1 MRQILGK
8 ILITFI
14 LTLPLFAGVKASVD
28 KEALYLGDVLH
39 YSIEVSG
46 DNPSFPNL
54 LDIAGF
60 RVLGS
65 SSSSSIVITNGVTK
79 KSITKTYTIA
89 PTKSFTIPSYE
100 VKADGKIYKT
110 KEIPIKVLK
119 QPVSKNGDEF
129 VVSMEMDKNNVM
141 VGEPIN
147 LFVKFKYK
155 LNAKADKI
163 NLSEPKV
170 DDFWIK
176 KVGKAT
182 KSYEGDYVVLTYH
195 YILFP
200 QKSGDFKIPPIVAN
214 IGKIV
219 RRSIQGGIFADPF
232 FDAFGAD
239 LKWKKYI
246 SNELYLHVNPLPQN
260 LEVYGDFEI
269 SASVDKRVVEANK
282 PVNLTITIRGE
293 GNIDDIKKFDINI
306 PDVVVYADEP
316 KISAGVMQ
324 DRYGGEFKQKIAL
337 IADKDFTIPPIEFK
351 YYDKNLK
358 KVVTKKTEPIDIKVK
373 GGVKSASAPKIIKNS
388 GTKTKD
394 SGTIKSEK
402 EEKKISAY
410 STFSG
415 YLMLLVGFIG
425 GVLTT
430 LVFLRFLNS
439 KTKKRVETPL
449 IKRVKKA
456 KDDKELFRVL
466 LPFAKKD
473 EYLAKV
479 LKKLEENIYA
489 NGNNKISKKDIID
502 YIWNEEIE

>member
-8 ILITFI
+8 ILIIVI
-14 LTLPLFAGVKASVD
+14 LALPLFAGVKASVD

-46 DNPSFPNL
+46 DSPSFPNL

-79 KSITKTYTIA
+79 RSTTKTYTIA

-100 VKADGKIYKT
+100 VKVDGKIYKT

-141 VGEPIN
+141 AGEPIN

-176 KVGKAT
+176 KVGKPT

-195 YILFP
+195 YMLFP
-200 QKSGDFKIPPIVAN
+200 QKSGDFKIPPIVAD
-214 IGKIV
+214 IGRIV

-239 LKWKKYI
+239 LKWRKYI

-260 LEVYGDFEI
+260 LEVYGDFKI

-293 GNIDDIKKFDINI
+293 GNIDDIKKFDITI

-337 IADKDFTIPPIEFK
+337 IADKDFTIPPVEFK

-358 KVVTKKTEPIDIKVK
+358 KVVTKKTEPIDVKVK
-373 GGVKSASAPKIIKNS
+373 GGVKSASVPKIITNS
-388 GTKTKD
+388 DVKIKD
-394 SGTIKSEK
+394 STTNKSEK
-402 EEKKISAY
+402 KERVSSCSA
-410 STFSG
+410 FNG

-425 GVLTT
+425 GILTT
-430 LVFLRFLNS
+430 LLFLRFLNS
-439 KTKKRVETPL
+439 KTKKKTETPL

-473 EYLAKV
+473 KYLAKV

-489 NGNNKISKKDIID
+489 DGNNKISKKDIID